1 MISLVRPQPIKT
13 EPETEAQQQ
22 QQHPPITRIAFLPI
36 LPKCQH
42 RLLSIPQIVIA
53 MKINLK
59 SNKLCRKIP

>member
-1 MISLVRPQPIKT
+1 MISLVRPQPIKMG
-13 EPETEAQQQ
+13 PETEAQQ

-42 RLLSIPQIVIA
+42 QILSIPQIVIVA

-59 SNKLCRKIP
+59 SNKLCQKIP